1 MAKRA
6 KTIDLLRVVDLLQ
19 EHITPALCR
28 TVFGAVRKT
37 ERQRV
42 WTLEALIRF
51 WTAVVLR
58 APKALSQALVDSLE
72 GRDPTFP
79 RIEASPEAFFQRCRD
94 LRPAFFA
101 EVFQRFTTRLVTA
114 VPPRYAAEVA
124 PVRARFTAIV
134 ILDGSRLAAIAHRLK
149 LLWNERAV
157 VLPGCLLGVYD
168 LGRGLCRQLT
178 FCADAA
184 ASEMTRAK
192 AAVAALGPDTLILGD
207 RLYGTADFFAA
218 LAHQHCWGVVR
229 RNRQLSLHKLQR
241 LRKRRI
247 HGGLLEDWLVRA
259 GTGASAP
266 RQVLRY
272 IRWRRGG
279 TRYEVLTN
287 VLAPARLSAEEAL
300 DLYPYRWSVERMF
313 FDLKEV
319 LNLNRLYAANP
330 NAVAMQVYAAAI
342 VYNAARRK
350 SGGRLSN
357 SRRRSSTPR
366 SPRPPISTCIGNS
379 GNARFGR
386 DTAACISVS
395 SAAAVAGSERHR
407 SPCRSNTEPTTVARA
422 GSVPRAVTGSRSLMC
437 AVADVSRSY
446 LSGDEFNGNLGHG
459 DGGPR
464 GGRPQPDVAYPIL

>member
-37 ERQRV
+37 ERQRL

-58 APKALSQALVDSLE
+58 ALKALSQALVDSLE

-168 LGRGLCRQLT
+168 LGRGGLRPASGTALHPLAPRGHALRGAHQRARARAVERRRSAGLVPLPLECR
-178 FCADAA
+178 ADVLRSQGSAQSQSPVRRQSQCGGHA
-184 ASEMTRAK
+184 GLRR
-192 AAVAALGPDTLILGD
+192 GD
-207 RLYGTADFFAA
+207 RL
-218 LAHQHCWGVVR
+218 
-229 RNRQLSLHKLQR
+229 QR
-241 LRKRRI
+241 SA
-247 HGGLLEDWLVRA
+247 GGPER
-259 GTGASAP
+259 GRGASRVGA
-266 RQVLRY
+266 
-272 IRWRRGG
+272 
-279 TRYEVLTN
+279 
-287 VLAPARLSAEEAL
+287 
-300 DLYPYRWSVERMF
+300 
-313 FDLKEV
+313 
-319 LNLNRLYAANP
+319 
-330 NAVAMQVYAAAI
+330 
-342 VYNAARRK
+342 
-350 SGGRLSN
+350 
-357 SRRRSSTPR
+357 
-366 SPRPPISTCIGNS
+366 
-379 GNARFGR
+379 
-386 DTAACISVS
+386 
-395 SAAAVAGSERHR
+395 
-407 SPCRSNTEPTTVARA
+407 
-422 GSVPRAVTGSRSLMC
+422 
-437 AVADVSRSY
+437 
-446 LSGDEFNGNLGHG
+446 
-459 DGGPR
+459 
-464 GGRPQPDVAYPIL
+464 

>member
-114 VPPRYAAEVA
+114 VPPRNAAEVA

-192 AAVAALGPDTLILGD
+192 AAVGGPRHRRLLLGD
-207 RLYGTADFFAA
+207 RLYRTAHFFAA
-218 LAHQHCWGVVR
+218 FAPQHRLGGVR
-229 RNRQLSLHKLQR
+229 RNRPLSLHQRQRPRQSQCGGHAGLRRGDRLQR
-241 LRKRRI
+241 SA
-247 HGGLLEDWLVRA
+247 GGPER
-259 GTGASAP
+259 GRGASRVGA
-266 RQVLRY
+266 
-272 IRWRRGG
+272 
-279 TRYEVLTN
+279 
-287 VLAPARLSAEEAL
+287 
-300 DLYPYRWSVERMF
+300 
-313 FDLKEV
+313 
-319 LNLNRLYAANP
+319 
-330 NAVAMQVYAAAI
+330 
-342 VYNAARRK
+342 
-350 SGGRLSN
+350 
-357 SRRRSSTPR
+357 
-366 SPRPPISTCIGNS
+366 
-379 GNARFGR
+379 
-386 DTAACISVS
+386 
-395 SAAAVAGSERHR
+395 
-407 SPCRSNTEPTTVARA
+407 
-422 GSVPRAVTGSRSLMC
+422 
-437 AVADVSRSY
+437 
-446 LSGDEFNGNLGHG
+446 
-459 DGGPR
+459 
-464 GGRPQPDVAYPIL
+464 

>member
-28 TVFGAVRKT
+28 TVFGEVRTT

-58 APKALSQALVDSLE
+58 APKALSQALVESLE
-72 GRDPTFP
+72 GRDPTYP

-101 EVFQRFTTRLVTA
+101 EVFQRFTARVVTA
-114 VPPRYAAEVA
+114 VPPRYAAEIA
-124 PVRARFTAIV
+124 PVRERYTALV

-157 VLPGCLLGVYD
+157 VLPGGLLGVYD
-168 LGRGLCRQLT
+168 VGRGLCRHLH
-178 FCADAA
+178 FSADAA

-192 AAVAALGPDTLILGD
+192 AALDD

-218 LAHQHCWGVVR
+218 LGRHHCWGVVR

-266 RQVLRY
+266 TQLLRH

-279 TRYEVLTN
+279 TRYELLTN
-287 VLAPARLSAEEAL
+287 VLAPRRLSAEEAL
-300 DLYPYRWSVERMF
+300 DLYPHRWGVERMF
-313 FDLKEV
+313 FDLKDV
-319 LNLNRLYAANP
+319 LNLNRLYAA
-330 NAVAMQVYAAAI
+330 
-342 VYNAARRK
+342 
-350 SGGRLSN
+350 
-357 SRRRSSTPR
+357 
-366 SPRPPISTCIGNS
+366 
-379 GNARFGR
+379 
-386 DTAACISVS
+386 
-395 SAAAVAGSERHR
+395 
-407 SPCRSNTEPTTVARA
+407 
-422 GSVPRAVTGSRSLMC
+422 
-437 AVADVSRSY
+437 
-446 LSGDEFNGNLGHG
+446 
-459 DGGPR
+459 
-464 GGRPQPDVAYPIL
+464 

>member
-19 EHITPALCR
+19 QHITPALCR
-28 TVFGAVRKT
+28 AVFGAVRTT

-42 WTLEALIRF
+42 WTLDALIRF

-58 APKALSQALVDSLE
+58 APKALSQALVESLE
-72 GRDPTFP
+72 GRDPMFP
-79 RIEASPEAFFQRCRD
+79 RIEATPEAFFQRCRD

-101 EVFQRFTTRLVTA
+101 EVFQRFTARVVTA

-124 PVRARFTAIV
+124 PVRERFAALV

-157 VLPGCLLGVYD
+157 VLPGCLLGIYD
-168 LGRGLCRQLT
+168 VGRGLCRHLV
-178 FCADAA
+178 FDADAA

-192 AAVAALGPDTLILGD
+192 AALAVLARDTLVLGD

-218 LAHQHCWGVVR
+218 LARQHCWGVVR
-229 RNRQLSLHKLQR
+229 RNRLLTLHKLQR

-247 HGGLLEDWLVRA
+247 HGGGLEDWLVRA
-259 GTGASAP
+259 GTGVSAP
-266 RQVLRY
+266 AQTLRY

-287 VLAPARLSAEEAL
+287 VLAPTRLSAEEAL
-300 DLYPYRWSVERMF
+300 DLYPYRWGVERMF

-342 VYNAARRK
+342 VYNALRVAQSDGAAQVGWVPERLSPAKFYPKVVTATFLYLHRQHWEREIRLRHRRLHLCLVAGHRRWVRATPTSLEVEHRSEHRRTRRFCPARRHWT
-350 SGGRLSN
+350 SF
-357 SRRRSSTPR
+357 
-366 SPRPPISTCIGNS
+366 
-379 GNARFGR
+379 AH
-386 DTAACISVS
+386 V
-395 SAAAVAGSERHR
+395 
-407 SPCRSNTEPTTVARA
+407 
-422 GSVPRAVTGSRSLMC
+422 
-437 AVADVSRSY
+437 
-446 LSGDEFNGNLGHG
+446 
-459 DGGPR
+459 R
-464 GGRPQPDVAYPIL
+464 GGRRFTELS

>member
-28 TVFGAVRKT
+28 TVFGAVRTT

-58 APKALSQALVDSLE
+58 APKALSQALVESLE
-72 GRDPTFP
+72 GRDPTYP

-168 LGRGLCRQLT
+168 LGRGLCRQLS
-178 FCADAA
+178 FSADAA

-192 AAVAALGPDTLILGD
+192 AALAELGRDTLVLGD

-229 RNRQLSLHKLQR
+229 RNRQLSLAKLQR

-247 HGGLLEDWLVRA
+247 HGGLLEDWVVRA
-259 GTGASAP
+259 GTGATAP

-287 VLAPARLSAEEAL
+287 VLAPTRLSAEEAL

-330 NAVAMQVYAAAI
+330 SAVAMQVYAAAI
-342 VYNAARRK
+342 VYNALRVAQSDGAAQVGWAPERLSPAKFFPKVATATYLYLHRQQWEREIRTRYRRLHLQLVAGRRRWVRAAPDPVQVEHRDDHRRTRRFCPARRHWK
-350 SGGRLSN
+350 SF
-357 SRRRSSTPR
+357 
-366 SPRPPISTCIGNS
+366 
-379 GNARFGR
+379 AH
-386 DTAACISVS
+386 V
-395 SAAAVAGSERHR
+395 
-407 SPCRSNTEPTTVARA
+407 
-422 GSVPRAVTGSRSLMC
+422 
-437 AVADVSRSY
+437 
-446 LSGDEFNGNLGHG
+446 
-459 DGGPR
+459 R
-464 GGRPQPDVAYPIL
+464 GGRRFTKLS

>member
-1 MAKRA
+1 MPKRA

-19 EHITPALCR
+19 AHITPALCR
-28 TVFGAVRKT
+28 TVFGAVRRT

-58 APKALSQALVDSLE
+58 APKALSQALADSLE
-72 GRDPTFP
+72 GRDPTYP
-79 RIEASPEAFFQRCRD
+79 RVEASPEAFFQRCRD

-114 VPPRYAAEVA
+114 VPPRYAAELA
-124 PVRARFTAIV
+124 PVRARFAAIV

-168 LGRGLCRQLT
+168 LGRGLCRHLH

-184 ASEMTRAK
+184 ASEMSRAK
-192 AAVAALGPDTLILGD
+192 ATLATLARDTLILGD

-218 LAHQHCWGVVR
+218 LAQQRCWGVVR

-247 HGGLLEDWLVRA
+247 RGGLLEDWLVRA
-259 GTGASAP
+259 GTGTTAP
-266 RQVLRY
+266 RQLLRY

-287 VLAPARLSAEEAL
+287 VLAPTRLSAEEAL

-330 NAVAMQVYAAAI
+330 NAVAMQVYAAAL
-342 VYNAARRK
+342 VYNALRVAQSDGAAQVGWEPERLSPAKFYPKVATATYLYLNRQQWEREIRTRYRHLHLRLVGGRRRWVRAAPEPVQVEPRADHRRTRRFCPARRHWK
-350 SGGRLSN
+350 SF
-357 SRRRSSTPR
+357 
-366 SPRPPISTCIGNS
+366 
-379 GNARFGR
+379 AH
-386 DTAACISVS
+386 V
-395 SAAAVAGSERHR
+395 
-407 SPCRSNTEPTTVARA
+407 
-422 GSVPRAVTGSRSLMC
+422 
-437 AVADVSRSY
+437 
-446 LSGDEFNGNLGHG
+446 
-459 DGGPR
+459 R
-464 GGRPQPDVAYPIL
+464 GGRRFTKLS